1 MFLTKKYIK
10 KINKSAFTIIEL
22 SIVIL
27 VISVMVVGVV
37 TGKSLITKSRL
48 ANAKSLTRQSVIN
61 DMGDDLIAW
70 YETSLEGSF
79 NPGEIKNDGFIIS
92 RWKDSNKNAINKN
105 DATQTTDAN
114 KPTLYQNVFYN
125 SIPGLRFS
133 GAQYLNFEGKKF
145 AKNSY
150 TVFVVEQ
157 RRSGKNENYF
167 IAGGIHA
174 VNGNLVLGYPNNN
187 SILQAHWGNDLWVS
201 DILPAYSASSPTPRI
216 HTFLFNNSNGKQYT
230 FNGKT
235 TYTHQ
240 NEASRQLTPL
250 TSFGSSRIGYY
261 QAGYIGDLAEII
273 MFKRSLK
280 TEEVEAIESYL
291 GSKYGIP
298 VS

>member
-1 MFLTKKYIK
+1 MFLKKKYIK
-10 KINKSAFTIIEL
+10 KNNKSAFTIIEL

-27 VISVMVVGVV
+27 VISVMVVGVA
-37 TGKSLITKSRL
+37 TGKSLITKARL

-79 NPGEIKNDGFIIS
+79 KESETKTDGSAITL
-92 RWKDSNKNAINKN
+92 WKDSNKNAVNKN
-105 DATQTTDAN
+105 DATAVVS
-114 KPTLYQNVFYN
+114 PTLVQNVFYN
-125 SIPGLRFS
+125 SIPGVRFT
-133 GAQYLNFEGKKF
+133 GTQYLTFNGSKF

-157 RRSGKNENYF
+157 RSSGKDENLF
-167 IAGGIHA
+167 IGGTGSTT
-174 VNGNLVLGYPNNN
+174 NSNLILGYGADTTI
-187 SILQAHWGNDLWVS
+187 SFAHYANDFSRSVVAFKSL
-201 DILPAYSASSPTPRI
+201 TPRI
-216 HTFLFNNSNGKQYT
+216 HTFQFNNTIGKSHSINGGSTSINNPVQNASLNS
-230 FNGKT
+230 FNGSMIGRYNPDGYPR
-235 TYTHQ
+235 TYV
-240 NEASRQLTPL
+240 
-250 TSFGSSRIGYY
+250 
-261 QAGYIGDLAEII
+261 GDLAEII

>member
-10 KINKSAFTIIEL
+10 KINKKAFTIIEL

-37 TGKSLITKSRL
+37 TGKSLIAKSRF

-61 DMGDDLIAW
+61 DLGDDLIAW
-70 YETSLEGSF
+70 YETSLEDSFIPSETKTDGS
-79 NPGEIKNDGFIIS
+79 KIS
-92 RWKDSNKNAINKN
+92 IWKDSNKNAVNKN
-105 DATQTTDAN
+105 DATQTTDVN
-114 KPTLYQNVFYN
+114 KPSLYQNVFYN

-133 GAQYLNFEGKKF
+133 GAQYLNFDGKRF

-150 TVFVVEQ
+150 TVFVVDQ

-167 IAGGIHA
+167 IAGKTNYSI
-174 VNGNLVLGYPNNN
+174 NDNLHLGYRSNF
-187 SILQAHWGNDLWVS
+187 SITQAHYANDLNS
-201 DILPAYSASSPTPRI
+201 PNIFSAYSISSPTPRI
-216 HTFLFNNSNGKQYT
+216 HTFLFNNSIGKQYNLNGKFT
-230 FNGKT
+230 YTESNQKYPLNSFNGAT
-235 TYTHQ
+235 
-240 NEASRQLTPL
+240 
-250 TSFGSSRIGYY
+250 IGYY
-261 QAGYIGDLAEII
+261 LAGYEGDLAEII